1 MLALLVTPASSLLV
15 TQFYARLIHGLE
27 DVGMHGPG
35 VHATFQN
42 TKQGALFAMHNFG
55 GGVVSSILW

>member
-1 MLALLVTPASSLLV
+1 MLALLVTPAFSLLV

-42 TKQGALFAMHNFG
+42 TKQGLMQF
-55 GGVVSSILW
+55 

>member
-1 MLALLVTPASSLLV
+1 MLALLVTPAFPLLV

-42 TKQGALFAMHNFG
+42 TKQGDQGALFAMHNFG
-55 GGVVSSILW
+55 GEW